1 MERPALIFDFGNVI
15 AHFDYTRAC
24 TRLGS
29 RFGLSGEELLARV
42 RARGLDTALKRY
54 ETGRITGH
62 DFSTTIRSLAGLE
75 GVTHDEFAEAWVDI
89 FWLNEPVAALVG
101 SLRRRGYTLV
111 LGSNTNELHA
121 SKFRHQF
128 AATLAHFD
136 RLVLSYEVGHLKP
149 SAEFFVA
156 CARAAERPESSCVFI
171 DDLAENVAGA
181 EAVGMRGIVYRDPK
195 SLKAELERVGIAAR
209 YE

>member
-1 MERPALIFDFGNVI
+1 MERPAVIFDFGNVI

-29 RFGLSGEELLARV
+29 RFGLSGEQLLARV
-42 RARGLDTALKRY
+42 RAGGLDTALKRY
-54 ETGRITGH
+54 ETGRSTAH
-62 DFSTTIRSLAGLE
+62 DFSKTIRSLAGLE

-89 FWLNEPVAALVG
+89 FWLNEPVAELVG

-121 SKFRHQF
+121 AKFRHQF

-149 SAEFFVA
+149 SAEFFMA

-181 EAVGMRGIVYRDPK
+181 QAVGMRGIVYRDPK
-195 SLKAELERVGIAAR
+195 SLGAELERVGIAVR